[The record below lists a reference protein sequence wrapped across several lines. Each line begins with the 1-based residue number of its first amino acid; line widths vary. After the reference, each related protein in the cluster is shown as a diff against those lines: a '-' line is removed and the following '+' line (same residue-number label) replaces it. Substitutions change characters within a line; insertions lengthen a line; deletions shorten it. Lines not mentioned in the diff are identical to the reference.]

1 MTKTLQPTVEIFS
14 QGEEVITGQTVDSNA
29 AWLSQRLVQMGF
41 KVTRHTAVGD
51 NLHDLAELLKEI
63 AARADCCIC
72 TGGLGPT
79 SDDLTAEA
87 VAHAFALPLEFDA
100 EAYRQIEQFFAVR
113 NRVMPG
119 INRKQALLP
128 QGSQRL
134 DNAWGTAP
142 GFALQAGRCRFAF
155 APGVPNEMRKMFETH
170 IAPILKTNFSLRP
183 STLVTIKS
191 VGIGESDIQQRIAD
205 VVIPDGVQLGFRA
218 GMEDVQTKLLFPP
231 GYSVEGMQALAAEAA
246 SRIGKA
252 VFAVDFSGS
261 PQSFD
266 LAAVVDVLL
275 QERSLAVA
283 EMVSQGLIA
292 AKCCGYPWLRE
303 SLYAD
308 SVGRLCSKLGVDS
321 RDASIPE
328 TAQYL
333 AQALLASSGADF
345 ALLQL
350 YGGAAEALHDKD
362 KSISLHHVLASA
374 DGVKQGTLTLGGPLK
389 RKQNQAAL
397 LALDFLRKYLQGRE
411 K

>member
-1 MTKTLQPTVEIFS
+1 MTQTQQPTVEIFS

-51 NLHDLAELLKEI
+51 NLADLADLLKEI

-87 VAHAFALPLEFDA
+87 VAQAFGLPLEFDP
-100 EAYRQIEQFFAVR
+100 EAYRQIEQFFAAR
-113 NRVMPG
+113 NRAMPE

-155 APGVPNEMRKMFETH
+155 APGVPNEMRKMFEMH
-170 IAPILKTNFSLRP
+170 IAPILAANFSLRP
-183 STLVTIKS
+183 STLVTIRT

-205 VVIPDGVQLGFRA
+205 VVIPGGVQLGFRA

-231 GYSVEGMQALAAEAA
+231 GYPSEDMQALAAEV
-246 SRIGKA
+246 SERIGRA
-252 VFAVDFSGS
+252 VFAVDFGDSQYS
-261 PQSFD
+261 D
-266 LAAVVDVLL
+266 LVAVVGALL

-283 EMVSQGLIA
+283 ETVSQGLIA
-292 AKCCGYPWLRE
+292 AKCCGHSWLRE
-303 SLYAD
+303 SVYAD
-308 SVGRLCSKLGVDS
+308 TVERLCSKLGIDS
-321 RDASIPE
+321 RDASVPE
-328 TAQYL
+328 IAHYL

-350 YGGAAEALHDKD
+350 YSGDAEELYDRD
-362 KSISLHHVLASA
+362 KSISLHHVLAST
-374 DGVKQGTLTLGGPLK
+374 DGIKQGTLTLGGPLK

-397 LALDFLRKYLQGRE
+397 LALDFIRRCLK
-411 K
+411 